1 MSRTLRNGTTCT
13 ARHTTFVTDSNSHI
27 RNNNYDFCSVQEA
40 RQVRAN
46 QQSLQQIAGTQVE
59 VERVMSNLNFKPLKS
74 MRSARAAS
82 FRFDEASAEDYS
94 EEAQLKRHQ
103 QLQESNALTYET
115 VMSAV
120 SVVHVYT
127 VSSNHNR
134 ITARYCI

>member
-1 MSRTLRNGTTCT
+1 MN
-13 ARHTTFVTDSNSHI
+13 I
-27 RNNNYDFCSVQEA
+27 IIKYCSVQEA

-59 VERVMSNLNFKPLKS
+59 VERVMLNLHYKPLKS

-82 FRFDEASAEDYS
+82 FRFEEVSADDFS

-120 SVVHVYT
+120 SVVHENTVFRIDVYLYYM
-127 VSSNHNR
+127 V
-134 ITARYCI
+134 AL

>member
-1 MSRTLRNGTTCT
+1 VVLEHQDKQSI
-13 ARHTTFVTDSNSHI
+13 VTDSNSHI
-27 RNNNYDFCSVQEA
+27 CITNHDYYSVQEA

-59 VERVMSNLNFKPLKS
+59 VERVMLNSNFKPLKS

-82 FRFDEASAEDYS
+82 FRFEDVSADDFS

-120 SVVHVYT
+120 SAVLV
-127 VSSNHNR
+127 
-134 ITARYCI
+134 